1 MHDKGDAM
9 DKGSNE
15 NDSTNETRLAE
26 LISSNPGLPVVVIV
40 SNDDLLDDFGT
51 TVQGVLCVEK
61 AKVASLNGSYI
72 DDLGDFV
79 DEYVEISWKEGW
91 NEGDRAKAE
100 EEGERVWDDRSRE
113 VIAVWTGGRNPLP
126 SECEVERR

>member
-1 MHDKGDAM
+1 M